1 MSFLKVLNMLVTA
14 AGFIIPLALLLEAEE
29 LPGEEKKKAV
39 LAQLKAQL
47 DSLGL
52 EFPQWLQK
60 FIDPILGLL
69 IDAVVFWLNKTGFF
83 EHGGESS
90 KD

>member
-1 MSFLKVLNMLVTA
+1 MSFLKVLNILVTA

-47 DSLGL
+47 DSVGL
-52 EFPQWLQK
+52 EFPEWLQR
-60 FIDPILGLL
+60 FVDPILSLL
-69 IDAVVFWLNKTGFF
+69 IDAVVYWLNKTGFF
-83 EHGGESS
+83 EHGDESS
-90 KD
+90 KS

>member
-1 MSFLKVLNMLVTA
+1 MSFLKVLNILVTA
-14 AGFIIPLALLLEAEE
+14 AGFIVPLALLFEAEE
-29 LPGEEKKKAV
+29 MPGEEKKKAV
-39 LAQLKAQL
+39 LAQLKTQL
-47 DSLGL
+47 DNVGL
-52 EFPQWLQK
+52 EFPEWLQR

-90 KD
+90 KG

>member
-1 MSFLKVLNMLVTA
+1 MSFLKLLNMLVTA
-14 AGFIIPLALLLEAEE
+14 AGFIVPLALLLEAEG

-47 DSLGL
+47 DSVGL
-52 EFPQWLQK
+52 KFPDWLQR
-60 FIDPILGLL
+60 FVDPILGLL
-69 IDAVVFWLNKTGFF
+69 IDAVVYWLNKTGFF

-90 KD
+90 KS

>member
-1 MSFLKVLNMLVTA
+1 MGFLKVLNILVTA
-14 AGFIIPLALLLEAEE
+14 AGFIVPLALLFEAEE

-47 DSLGL
+47 DDVGL
-52 EFPQWLQK
+52 KFPEWLQR

-83 EHGGESS
+83 EHGGKSSES
-90 KD
+90 